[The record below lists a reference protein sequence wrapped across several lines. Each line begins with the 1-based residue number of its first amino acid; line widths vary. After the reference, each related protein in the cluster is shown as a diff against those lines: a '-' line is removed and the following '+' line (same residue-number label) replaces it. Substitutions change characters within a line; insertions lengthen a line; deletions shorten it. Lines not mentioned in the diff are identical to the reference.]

1 MFGNL
6 FKKKDPIEKF
16 WQYFIDHEKELYN
29 FRDEDIENLFGDL
42 YKLISKVNN
51 QLVFSVPKPLIDGKR
66 EFTISGS
73 RIAKNFPDVKRL
85 VEGAPEMD
93 NFTIIAFNQRNDDEH
108 GTSTNDIEITRDD
121 IFFDYTY
128 EQEQNELFVTLY
140 IKGFKEEN
148 DDYYAVVLDLL
159 ELVIGEY
166 ALATEITEVEFNKL
180 NTEYDLLPINDLP
193 KILEDIKKGTKI
205 EK

>member
-1 MFGNL
+1 MFENL

-42 YKLISKVNN
+42 YRLISKVNN

-93 NFTIIAFNQRNDDEH
+93 NFTIVAFNQRNDDEH

-128 EQEQNELFVTLY
+128 EQEQNELFVSLY

-148 DDYYAVVLDLL
+148 DDYYTVVLDLL

-166 ALATEITEVEFNKL
+166 ALATEITEVEFNML
-180 NTEYDLLPINDLP
+180 NTKYDLLPINDLP
-193 KILEDIKKGTKI
+193 KILEDIKKGTRL
-205 EK
+205 

>member
-42 YKLISKVNN
+42 YRLISKVNN

-93 NFTIIAFNQRNDDEH
+93 NFTIVAFNQRNDDEH

-128 EQEQNELFVTLY
+128 EQEQNELFVSLY

-148 DDYYAVVLDLL
+148 DDYYTVVLDLL

-166 ALATEITEVEFNKL
+166 ALATEITEVEFNML
-180 NTEYDLLPINDLP
+180 NTKYDLLPINDLP
-193 KILEDIKKGTKI
+193 KILEDIKKGTRL
-205 EK
+205 

>member
-42 YKLISKVNN
+42 YRLISKVNN

-93 NFTIIAFNQRNDDEH
+93 NFTIVAFNQRNDDEH

-128 EQEQNELFVTLY
+128 EQEQNELFVSLY

-166 ALATEITEVEFNKL
+166 ALATEITEVEFNML
-180 NTEYDLLPINDLP
+180 NTKYDLLPINDLP
-193 KILEDIKKGTKI
+193 KILEDIKKGTRL
-205 EK
+205 